1 MKIDRLI
8 LLCMS
13 VAACLAAG
21 IPSARGQTS
30 SLFNAGQQRQQQ
42 QPLTLNDCSW
52 TLQPAEEPRT
62 IKLHD
67 LVTVRVDEK
76 SAVISDGQMD
86 RKKIA
91 HGDLVLKNWIKLYHG
106 FNIGSDKFNNGV
118 PHIRGELDNKMQSQ
132 GNLETRDSLKFVIA
146 CNVVDIRPNGNLVL
160 EGRRTIKNNEDT
172 WEYSLSG
179 EIRPDSIKMNS
190 EVLSSDVADMRIVK
204 RESGHVRDSYRR
216 GWALEWLDKWQPF

>member
-1 MKIDRLI
+1 MKSPYF
-8 LLCMS
+8 LL
-13 VAACLAAG
+13 VAVSLLGG
-21 IPSARGQTS
+21 IQSASGQTS
-30 SLFNAGQQRQQQ
+30 SLFNSGQQAQK

-52 TLQPAEEPRT
+52 TVQPTEEPRT

-106 FNIGSDKFNNGV
+106 FNIGSDKFNNGT

-179 EIRPDSIKMNS
+179 EVRPDSIKMNN
-190 EVLSSDVADMRIVK
+190 EILSSDVADMRIVK

-216 GWALEWLDKWQPF
+216 GWMLEWLDKWQPF